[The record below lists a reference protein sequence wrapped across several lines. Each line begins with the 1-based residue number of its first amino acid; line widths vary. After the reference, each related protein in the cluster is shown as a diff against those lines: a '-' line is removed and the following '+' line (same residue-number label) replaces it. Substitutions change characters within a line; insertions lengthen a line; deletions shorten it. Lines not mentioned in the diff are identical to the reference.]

1 MKLQSLKIILWSF
14 QQNLQVI
21 GGMSISKLTSLFKC
35 HNYFAI
41 FLQSL
46 TRFESEITHTQ
57 LALFFNMQWYELARM
72 IWLQNHFLW
81 SNVTAVV
88 CYKVLICYDLKNMRA
103 IYARNLNTTHNQNSE
118 LSLQLIFLSV
128 YYVYNTSLSGTV

>member
-35 HNYFAI
+35 HNYFSI

-57 LALFFNMQWYELARM
+57 GWYELARM

-81 SNVTAVV
+81 SDVTAVV

-118 LSLQLIFLSV
+118 LSLQLIFLPV